1 MAFKP
6 QRQKAHAGFTL
17 VEVLVAMLIVGLAL
31 PALLDQAGSLS
42 QHTYVAR
49 NKTQAYWVAQNKLAE
64 ISINQRLND
73 IKLPRKQTDTVE
85 LGRDKWQW
93 TVTTTETPLE
103 EMLRVEVAVSLDGQD
118 NSMAR
123 LSGFIRSEE

>member
-1 MAFKP
+1 MNFKLRRG
-6 QRQKAHAGFTL
+6 RQSGFTL
-17 VEVLVAMLIVGLAL
+17 VEVLIAMMIVGLAL

-73 IKLPRKQTDTVE
+73 EKLPRKQTDTVE
-85 LGRDKWQW
+85 LGRDRWEW
-93 TVTTTETPLE
+93 TVTATETPLE
-103 EMLRVEVAVSLDGQD
+103 EMLRVEVAVALAGQD

-123 LSGFIRSEE
+123 LSGFIRGED